1 MYTSGVRW
9 VRPRF
14 RCFPVLQSVL
24 LACLVLT
31 SSGCRESAPSASPTT
46 ITLMEWLDKEYQDPR
61 NEEISE
67 FTHETGIHVKVLPSP
82 EGPVEQLAMWKSLLD
97 SGAKVPD
104 VYAVD
109 VIWPKILADNL
120 IDLKNYVPAQEIAAH
135 SPELVAN
142 NTANGRVVALPYNV
156 EVGLLY
162 YRTDLLRRY
171 GFRSPPRT
179 WDELEMMAARI
190 QQGERA
196 KGHKNFWGFIW
207 QGAPTE
213 VLTCNALEWQES
225 QGGGAIIDDGRI
237 TVDNP
242 ETVRAWERAARWVGS
257 ISPRGVL
264 AYREWDT
271 QNIWKAG
278 GAAFMRS
285 WNGLP
290 GPYRLGPSETPSIDI
305 DAKNYDFAPL
315 PAGKGGSVSTF
326 GGHGYA
332 VSKYSAHVEAA
343 VKLVRYLCRRDT
355 ELKRLRTY
363 SGVPTIPDLYQDP
376 GVRAATPYLELVE
389 KVYKETFAAR
399 PSAVTGNKYSDVSR
413 AYYEAV
419 HSVLARQKTA
429 AEAAGN
435 LREQL
440 ARITGLEAQ
449 SPDPSR
455 LTKRKL
461 AGAAASP
468 HGSVLAARSSSA
480 P

>member
-1 MYTSGVRW
+1 
-9 VRPRF
+9 
-14 RCFPVLQSVL
+14 L
-24 LACLVLT
+24 
-31 SSGCRESAPSASPTT
+31 
-46 ITLMEWLDKEYQDPR
+46 
-61 NEEISE
+61 
-67 FTHETGIHVKVLPSP
+67 
-82 EGPVEQLAMWKSLLD
+82 
-97 SGAKVPD
+97 
-104 VYAVD
+104 
-109 VIWPKILADNL
+109 
-120 IDLKNYVPAQEIAAH
+120 
-135 SPELVAN
+135 
-142 NTANGRVVALPYNV
+142 VALPYNV

-179 WDELEMMAARI
+179 WDELEIMAARI
-190 QQGERA
+190 QEGERA
-196 KGHKNFWGFIW
+196 KGHKSLWGFIW

-278 GAAFMRS
+278 DAAFMRS

-290 GPYRLGPSETPSIDI
+290 GPYRSGPTETPSV

-315 PAGKGGSVSTF
+315 PAGKGGNVTTF

-332 VSKYSAHVEAA
+332 VSKYSAQVEAA
-343 VKLVRYLCRRDT
+343 VKLVRFLTRRDT
-355 ELKRLRTY
+355 ERKRLRTY

-376 GVRAATPYLELVE
+376 GVRAATPYLEVVQ

-399 PSAVTGNKYSDVSR
+399 PSAVTGDKYPEVSR
-413 AYYEAV
+413 AYFEAV
-419 HSVLARQKTA
+419 HSVLTRQKTA
-429 AEAAGN
+429 ADAAGN
-435 LREQL
+435 LRQQL
-440 ARITGLEAQ
+440 ARITGFEAQ
-449 SPDPSR
+449 SPEPSR
-455 LTKRKL
+455 PTDRGL
-461 AGAAASP
+461 AGAATGP
-468 HGSVLAARSSSA
+468 HGFVQAAMSSSA

>member
-1 MYTSGVRW
+1 MYTDGVRW
-9 VRPRF
+9 VRSRF
-14 RCFPVLQSVL
+14 RCFLLLQSVL
-24 LACLVLT
+24 LFVSLVLA
-31 SSGCRESAPSASPTT
+31 SSGCRQSAPSASPTT
-46 ITLMEWLDKEYQDPR
+46 ITLMEWLDREYQDPR
-61 NEEISE
+61 NREISE
-67 FTHETGIHVKVLPSP
+67 FTHETGIRVKVLPSP
-82 EGPVEQLAMWKSLLD
+82 EGPVEQLAMWESLLG
-97 SGAKVPD
+97 SGAKIPD

-109 VIWPKILADNL
+109 VIWPKILADDL
-120 IDLKNYVPAQEIAAH
+120 IDLKDYVPAEEIAAH
-135 SPELVAN
+135 SPDLIAN
-142 NTANGRVVALPYNV
+142 NTVDGKVVALPYNV

-179 WDELEMMAARI
+179 WDELEIMAARI

-196 KGHKNFWGFIW
+196 KGHKSFWGFIW

-242 ETVRAWERAARWVGS
+242 EAVRAWERAARWVGS
-257 ISPRGVL
+257 ISPPSVL
-264 AYREWDT
+264 TYHEWDT

-290 GPYRLGPSETPSIDI
+290 GPYHLGPSETPSVN
-305 DAKNYDFAPL
+305 ANNYDFAPL

-326 GGHGYA
+326 GGHGYS
-332 VSKYSAHVEAA
+332 VSKYSAQVEGA

-376 GVRAATPYLELVE
+376 GVRAATPYLESVQ

-399 PSAVTGNKYSDVSR
+399 PSAVTGKKYPEVSR
-413 AYYEAV
+413 AYFEAV
-419 HSVLARQKTA
+419 HSVLTRQKTA
-429 AEAAGN
+429 ADAAGN

-440 ARITGLEAQ
+440 VRITGFEAQ

-461 AGAAASP
+461 AGAAAGP
-468 HGSVLAARSSSA
+468 HGFVQAAMSSSA